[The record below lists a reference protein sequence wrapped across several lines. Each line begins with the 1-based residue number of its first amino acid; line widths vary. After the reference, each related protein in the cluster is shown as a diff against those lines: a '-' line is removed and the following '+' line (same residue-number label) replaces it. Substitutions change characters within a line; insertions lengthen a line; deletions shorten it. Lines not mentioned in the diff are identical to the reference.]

1 MKVSRKI
8 AVFGSLVLGIAGL
21 LLGLRS
27 YEKHLAEQKGLLQL
41 ANEACAKAEQSDV
54 PAEFELGRMYYFGSG
69 PPKDYGEAIRWFRKA
84 ADQEYPKAEFNLGQ
98 MYHQGEGVI
107 KDYAEARRWL
117 QMAADQ
123 G

>member
-1 MKVSRKI
+1 M
-8 AVFGSLVLGIAGL
+8 
-21 LLGLRS
+21 
-27 YEKHLAEQKGLLQL
+27 
-41 ANEACAKAEQSDV
+41 
-54 PAEFELGRMYYFGSG
+54 YFGSG
-69 PPKDYGEAIRWFRKA
+69 LPKDYGEAIRWFRKA

-117 QMAADQ
+117 QKAADQ